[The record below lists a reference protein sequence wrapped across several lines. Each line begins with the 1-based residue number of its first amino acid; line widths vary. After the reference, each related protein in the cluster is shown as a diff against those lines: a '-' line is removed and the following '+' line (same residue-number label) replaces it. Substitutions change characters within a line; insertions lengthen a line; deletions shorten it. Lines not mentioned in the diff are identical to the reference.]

1 MSCLICNLAI
11 NLGLNLEFNLEF
23 MPLWILDFS
32 LFDTN
37 LRSLKFTDSQ
47 PWVFPDPKLPYSP
60 SQQQL
65 GNVRGPPSVQ

>member
-1 MSCLICNLAI
+1 M

>member
-1 MSCLICNLAI
+1 M
-11 NLGLNLEFNLEF
+11 NLEFNLEF
-23 MPLWILDFS
+23 VPLWILDFS
-32 LFDTN
+32 LFNTN

>member
-1 MSCLICNLAI
+1 MSCLVCNLAM
-11 NLGLNLEFNLEF
+11 NLEFNLELNLKF
-23 MPLWILDFS
+23 VPLWILDFN
-32 LFDTN
+32 LFHTN

>member
-1 MSCLICNLAI
+1 MSCLVCHLAMT
-11 NLGLNLEFNLEF
+11 LEFNLEF

-32 LFDTN
+32 LFHTN

>member
-1 MSCLICNLAI
+1 M

-32 LFDTN
+32 LFNTN

>member
-11 NLGLNLEFNLEF
+11 NLGSNLELNLEFV
-23 MPLWILDFS
+23 PLWILDFS

-37 LRSLKFTDSQ
+37 LSSLQFTDSQ